1 VEPQSLPSQL
11 KDVVCLGYAFLYEDI
26 GTFKALL
33 QHYSQ
38 RSDLVVLY
46 LGSMSDEVFAE
57 IQPYKSKVEVVP
69 WPLLSKRSKLTPDV
83 LPLKTKSLQ
92 ASQTAAFAD
101 CWMRY
106 APTSQRITMTS
117 IDAIRFPPVKDDNT
131 NSDSIFNLLHPSWTI
146 AQLLSHKIV
155 QNRYDELVISE
166 RCYARA
172 EVFGWRSDCE
182 RMVPGEKTNSS
193 VETISIRKSRG
204 NAAVVSSY
212 QGDIQRCVARKSTM
226 GERPAVLK
234 LEFDLEK
241 NRPELNPCL
250 LRLRRDNMKCRVAV
264 DYSSMMFR
272 ERMKIS
278 LVKKRSVLLFSHG
291 CHL

>member
-1 VEPQSLPSQL
+1 M
-11 KDVVCLGYAFLYEDI
+11 
-26 GTFKALL
+26 
-33 QHYSQ
+33 
-38 RSDLVVLY
+38 VLY